1 MSEKNLDNDFDPVI
15 INSQYTYGTWRKQ
28 NGWKPLLFSKAYGS
42 YFEDNRGKKYL
53 DFSSQLMCSNLGH
66 GNEKIIEGIKEQLN
80 KFEYVQPG
88 YATEIRA
95 KVAIELKSVLP
106 ENLVKYFFGSSGT
119 EANEAAIKTIRMF
132 FSSERKTKI
141 ISNYNSYHGST
152 MGSVSLTGD
161 FRRVAV
167 DTFYSSQGIVHAPPP
182 YCYRC
187 PFGLHYPECNIACA
201 DYMDYMITNEGNVGG
216 VFIEPVT
223 GTNGVI
229 VPPDGYIQK
238 VREITSEHDVILV
251 ADEVMSGWGRT
262 GEWFAVNNWGVK
274 PDILTTAKGITGAYL
289 PLSLMAT
296 NKKIA
301 DFFEENYFA
310 HGHTY
315 EAHPVPL
322 AAAYA
327 AIREYKDR
335 MLIKRS
341 KELGRILRS
350 RLEEIKE
357 RHKSVGDVR
366 SIGLFG
372 AVELVKNREN
382 KIPFNTYLDKL
393 NGKQLMT
400 DKVAK
405 AAMQEGVYISTW
417 VNHFIIAPPLII
429 TEEELNRGLDVIDKS
444 LTTSDNEVLE

>member
-1 MSEKNLDNDFDPVI
+1 MVEKNLEEIFDPVAI
-15 INSQYTYGTWRKQ
+15 SSELTYGTWRRQ
-28 NGWKPLLFSKAYGS
+28 NGWKPLLFTKAYGS
-42 YFEDNRGKKYL
+42 YFEDNKGSKYL

-66 GNEKIIEGIKEQLN
+66 GNERIKESIMEQLN
-80 KFEYVQPG
+80 KFEYAQPG

-95 KVAIELKSVLP
+95 KVALELKSVLP

-119 EANEAAIKTIRMF
+119 EANEAAIKTVRMF
-132 FSSERKTKI
+132 FSSEKKTKI

-161 FRRVAV
+161 FRRIAV
-167 DTFYSSQGIVHAPPP
+167 DTFYSSQGVLHAPPP

-187 PFGLHYPECNIACA
+187 PLGQHYPECNLACA
-201 DYMDYMITNEGNVGG
+201 NYLDYMIKNEGNVGG
-216 VFIEPVT
+216 VVVEPVT

-229 VPPDGYIQK
+229 VPPDGYLQRI
-238 VREITSEHDVILV
+238 REITRENDVLLV
-251 ADEVMSGWGRT
+251 TDEVMSGWGRT
-262 GEWFAVNNWGVK
+262 GEWFAVDNWSVK

-296 NKKIA
+296 SRRIA
-301 DFFEENYFA
+301 DFFENNYFA

-327 AIREYKDR
+327 AIREYKDKS
-335 MLIKRS
+335 LIKHS
-341 KELGRILRS
+341 KDLGKILRK

-366 SIGLFG
+366 NIGLFG
-372 AVELVKNREN
+372 AVELVKNREM
-382 KIPFNTYLDKL
+382 KTPFNNYIDKL
-393 NGKQLMT
+393 KGNSLMT
-400 DKVAK
+400 DRVAK
-405 AAMQEGVYISTW
+405 YAMERGVYISTW
-417 VNHFIIAPPLII
+417 INHFIIAPPLII
-429 TEEELNRGLDVIDKS
+429 TEEELERGIDVVDESLSVSDK
-444 LTTSDNEVLE
+444 EVLQ